1 MYLKGALHYNRH
13 LAPIKEIQIQFTVV
27 LDFYHLTWVRIF
39 NRQMLKDHKPS
50 PSIKMISIQYFNM
63 INIKKSKFDVFS
75 IEYNFFINM
84 SYLEADSTCH
94 LQFDEN
100 HFLQDKS
107 EAGALVLAN
116 DLKQLGQPPGLLG

>member
-39 NRQMLKDHKPS
+39 NRQMLKDHKT
-50 PSIKMISIQYFNM
+50 SIEIISIQYFNTV
-63 INIKKSKFDVFS
+63 INIKKF
-75 IEYNFFINM
+75 YTNM

>member
-1 MYLKGALHYNRH
+1 
-13 LAPIKEIQIQFTVV
+13 
-27 LDFYHLTWVRIF
+27 
-39 NRQMLKDHKPS
+39 
-50 PSIKMISIQYFNM
+50 
-63 INIKKSKFDVFS
+63 
-75 IEYNFFINM
+75 M